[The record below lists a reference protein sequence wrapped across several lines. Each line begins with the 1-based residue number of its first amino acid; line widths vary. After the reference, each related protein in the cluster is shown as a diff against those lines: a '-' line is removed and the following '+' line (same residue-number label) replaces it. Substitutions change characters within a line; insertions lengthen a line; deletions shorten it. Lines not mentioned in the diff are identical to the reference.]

1 LSKFVAAVSVLSIAF
16 LPALAVED
24 DGRNLFEWSAVAP
37 IIVAGTSLGE
47 DGRYVEFRVVLAL
60 RGDAQAGDMLKID
73 VRYANR
79 SRDRML
85 HPKSMRLDSGLDYVL
100 LLEKM
105 EPSKAGGSPFYRI
118 ERGVTGARE
127 MPLEGREAYLS
138 ALARFVEIQN
148 AGSEELG
155 WHMFEQMLEETDPRL
170 VETSLEQ
177 FLKFHRGKP
186 EMMSSLVPLLDHPLD
201 ELRAQTAR
209 LIGQIVDRYW
219 EDETIPEEEMV
230 RAELVARATRDESV
244 PVRIAATE
252 ALGEFPQSLVDEVLD
267 EIAESDPEQEVRY
280 TAELIRLEH
289 RQEDVETAGRQE

>member
-1 LSKFVAAVSVLSIAF
+1 MSKFVVAVFVLSVAL

-47 DGRYVEFRVVLAL
+47 DGRYVEFRVVVAL
-60 RGDAQAGDMLKID
+60 RGDPQSGDVLKID
-73 VRYANR
+73 VKYANR
-79 SRDRML
+79 GRDRMM
-85 HPKSMRLDSGLDYVL
+85 HPKPMRLDSGVDYVL
-100 LLEKM
+100 LLDKM
-105 EPSKAGGSPFYRI
+105 EPRKAGDAPFYRV

-127 MPLEGREAYLS
+127 QPLEGREAFLS

-148 AGSEELG
+148 TGSEELG
-155 WHMFEQMLEETDPRL
+155 WHMFEQLLEETDPRL
-170 VETSLEQ
+170 VETALGQ

-186 EMMSSLVPLLDHPLD
+186 EMTSSLVPLLDHPLD
-201 ELRAQTAR
+201 ELRAQSAR

-219 EDETIPEEEMV
+219 EEETIPEEEMV

-244 PVRIAATE
+244 PVRVAATE
-252 ALGEFPQSLVDEVLD
+252 ALGEFPRGLVDEVLD

-289 RQEDVETAGRQE
+289 RQEEIETAGRQE